1 MRNFILAPNRYIYV
15 DSYEYNHMDK
25 LLITY
30 HVDYTKVP
38 FKFQVWTVHKELS
51 AIGPMFSI
59 AAAFGNV
66 HGVYQAGN
74 VTLQPER

>member
-1 MRNFILAPNRYIYV
+1 MSILQKFYA
-15 DSYEYNHMDK
+15 
-25 LLITY
+25 
-30 HVDYTKVP
+30 
-38 FKFQVWTVHKELS
+38 FKFQVWRVHEELS

-74 VTLQPER
+74 VTLQPERYILLFFTRAYMSRYFDEYNINL

>member
-1 MRNFILAPNRYIYV
+1 M
-15 DSYEYNHMDK
+15 
-25 LLITY
+25 
-30 HVDYTKVP
+30 
-38 FKFQVWTVHKELS
+38 FQISKQMTVHKELS

-74 VTLQPER
+74 VTLQPERYNYYQ